1 MNAESSSF
9 QLDKEKLYN
18 NIREST
24 DITLMCG
31 NTKFECHT
39 VFLASRSPVFM
50 AMFNS
55 NMKETITNEVQIDDI
70 KPEVMAE
77 MLLFIYAGKTSNGC
91 MSMDMAKDL
100 FIAADKYQID
110 PLKNRCEN
118 QLVRLLNIDN
128 YHSLL
133 LLGDTYSSS
142 LKKSVMRFVVQ
153 NKKRIELDES
163 LVENPSLMM
172 ELLNEFANDSGGY
185 FDRNYYCGDEEY

>member
-1 MNAESSSF
+1 
-9 QLDKEKLYN
+9 
-18 NIREST
+18 
-24 DITLMCG
+24 
-31 NTKFECHT
+31 
-39 VFLASRSPVFM
+39 M
-50 AMFNS
+50 AMFHS